1 MDVVLC
7 NTDSKDLYSQIDDTE
22 IMDYD
27 DGSDSNEVSFSES
40 IGDLIYHKIG
50 FNCIFLSNGLPLGC
64 FLHNVQEIFLGLTI
78 PPPKYFFC

>member
-40 IGDLIYHKIG
+40 IGDLIYHQTG
-50 FNCIFLSNGLPLGC
+50 FNCIFLINSLPLGC
-64 FLHNVQEIFLGLTI
+64 FLYNVQEIFLGLTI

>member
-7 NTDSKDLYSQIDDTE
+7 NTDSKDLYSYIDDTE
-22 IMDYD
+22 IVD
-27 DGSDSNEVSFSES
+27 DGNESDSNEESFNES

-50 FNCIFLSNGLPLGC
+50 FNCIFLSNSLPLGC
-64 FLHNVQEIFLGLTI
+64 FLRNIQEIFLGLTI